1 MSTSAVN
8 DDVRACLELGVQAAE
23 AYKRP
28 DLGDRLHHLVSHI
41 GDPDVQVVV
50 VGEFKQGKSSLI
62 NALVNAK
69 ICPVDDDIATA
80 VPTVL
85 RHGDEKQAWAVV
97 APVTDGAP
105 PPEGSEERR
114 PIPFEQVP
122 AYATELGGVDHTIH
136 VKGVE
141 IELPRKLLSEGLV
154 LVDTPG
160 VGGLGSA
167 HATAALGALSVAD
180 AALFVSD
187 ASQEY
192 TRAEMDFLAQAQDLC
207 PKVVC
212 LMTKTDF
219 YPAWRRVLEINN
231 GHLQRLGFDIP
242 IIPVSSMLRAEAV
255 RRNDRD
261 LNRESGFPDLVRNL
275 TSDIVAGANAR
286 ERDRAKATIIN
297 VCDQLS
303 GQFEAELAALNDPER
318 ANELL
323 EQLGEAKRK
332 ADTLRSQVAKWSTT
346 LNDGVSDLTSDIE
359 FDFRQRMRAITQ
371 EGDAAIENSDPLDTW
386 AEFEPWLVNRL
397 SHEVVSNYR
406 YMTERAAALSADVGT
421 HFDSDGDHLLGDL
434 DIHNPTSVLEGVSV
448 EPTVDLTETTAGKK
462 GLTVLRGSYSGMLM
476 FGLLGGM
483 VAVAAPVVPFVAPA
497 AGAIFARNALKDE
510 KARELARRRAEARNS
525 MRRYCDEVNFQ
536 VTKDSRDTMRRV
548 QRQLRD
554 HYSAR
559 AEELHKSTTENL
571 KAAQEAAKVGA
582 TEKAGRL
589 RDIEAELGRIRGLR
603 TRAEQLP
610 AISPTAQAAQGA
622 PAAASAGASGSP

>member
-1 MSTSAVN
+1 MSKTDVN
-8 DDVRACLELGVQAAE
+8 GDVRACLELGVQAAE

-28 DLGDRLHHLVSHI
+28 DLGERLARLLGTV

-85 RHGDEKQAWAVV
+85 RHGEEKQAWAVV
-97 APVTDGAP
+97 EPAGEPSV
-105 PPEGSEERR
+105 PENEERR

-122 AYATELGGVDHTIH
+122 AYATEMGGVDNTIN

-141 IELPRKLLSEGLV
+141 IELPRKLLAEGLV

-167 HATAALGALSVAD
+167 HSTAALGALSVAD

-207 PKVVC
+207 PAVVC

-231 GHLQRLGFDIP
+231 GHLQRLGFNIP
-242 IIPVSSMLRAEAV
+242 IVPVSSMLRAEAV

-261 LNRESGFPDLVRNL
+261 LNRESGFPELVRQL
-275 TSDIVAGANAR
+275 TGEIVAGANAR
-286 ERDRAKATIIN
+286 ERDRSKAAIVD
-297 VCDQLS
+297 VCDQLA
-303 GQFEAELAALNDPER
+303 GQFESELAALNDPER

-323 EQLGEAKRK
+323 ERLEEAKRK

-346 LNDGVSDLTSDIE
+346 LNDGVNDLTSDID

-371 EGDAAIENSDPLDTW
+371 EGDAAIENSDPMDTW
-386 AEFEPWLVNRL
+386 AEFEPWLVNRV

-406 YMTERAAALSADVGT
+406 YLTERAGGLSDAVAS
-421 HFDSDGDHLLGDL
+421 HFDSDGDLVGQL
-434 DIHNPTSVLEGVSV
+434 DIHNPAGVLDGVSV
-448 EPTVDLTETTAGKK
+448 DPTVDLSETTAGKK
-462 GLTVLRGSYSGMLM
+462 GMTMLRGSYSGMLM
-476 FGLLGGM
+476 FTLLGGM
-483 VAVAAPVVPFVAPA
+483 ASAVVPPLALTFAAPA
-497 AGAIFARNALKDE
+497 AGLVMGRGALKEE
-510 KARELARRRAEARNS
+510 KTRQIAKRRSEAKNS
-525 MRRYCDEVNFQ
+525 MRRYCDEVSFK
-536 VTKDSRDTMRRV
+536 VSKDSRDTMRRV

-554 HYSAR
+554 HYSLR
-559 AEELHKSTTENL
+559 ADELHKSTTENL
-571 KAAQEAAKVGA
+571 KAAQDAAKVGVS
-582 TEKAGRL
+582 EKAGRV
-589 RDIEAELGRIRGLR
+589 RDIEAEIGRIRGLR
-603 TRAEQLP
+603 TRAAQL
-610 AISPTAQAAQGA
+610 AAVSPNTQAAQTQA
-622 PAAASAGASGSP
+622 AQNQAAQNQSPA